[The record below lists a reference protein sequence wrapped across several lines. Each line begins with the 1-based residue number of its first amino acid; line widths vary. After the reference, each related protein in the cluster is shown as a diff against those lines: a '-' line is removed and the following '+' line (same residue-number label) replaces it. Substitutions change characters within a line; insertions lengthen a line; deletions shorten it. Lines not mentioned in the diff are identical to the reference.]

1 MRFHT
6 QSLDPEQGDG
16 LNHPKMSMTFW
27 KLYVVMIRVS
37 CVFVSG
43 ELGFGIGIVFG
54 GVVKSIRWA
63 TQRKKGVNDE

>member
-1 MRFHT
+1 
-6 QSLDPEQGDG
+6 
-16 LNHPKMSMTFW
+16 MTFW